1 VNRRSKNDMGV
12 NREPDSLKRD
22 AFPWEPAD
30 ETVTWH
36 ARVRVK
42 GGEGYAQLE
51 MTTSAEEALELAD
64 KKYRPERLDIVMARM
79 RAKMEV
85 MR

>member
-1 VNRRSKNDMGV
+1 
-12 NREPDSLKRD
+12 
-22 AFPWEPAD
+22 
-30 ETVTWH
+30 
-36 ARVRVK
+36 VK